1 MFKAMILLKRR
12 EGMSMEEFLKWWLG
26 QHAELAKQLPG
37 LRRLCFNAVA
47 GDGEGLYDGVSE
59 LWFDSEADFGGAY
72 QTAIQTAIGQAVAAD
87 SLANVSKR
95 ERLLVQENVVVS

>member
-1 MFKAMILLKRR
+1 MFKAMILLKCR

-47 GDGEGLYDGVSE
+47 DDGEGL
-59 LWFDSEADFGGAY
+59 
-72 QTAIQTAIGQAVAAD
+72 
-87 SLANVSKR
+87 
-95 ERLLVQENVVVS
+95 

>member
-72 QTAIQTAIGQAVAAD
+72 QTAICQAVAAD